1 MAINENEIR
10 TRFAAPATD
19 EARTAIKTR
28 LAAAAQEFALLV
40 HELVP
45 GSREESEAISSVEL
59 ALWWAQAG
67 VDRRYVPRRAVRPLT
82 PADAEAA
89 CLAAMAE
96 ADIASAPG
104 WV

>member
-1 MAINENEIR
+1 MAITEKEIR
-10 TRFAAPATD
+10 TRFAPPAAD
-19 EARTAIKTR
+19 EARTAIKAR

-67 VDRRYVPRRAVRPLT
+67 VDRRVQPRAQT
-82 PADAEAA
+82 PRLAPAEAEAA
-89 CLAAMAE
+89 CLAAMVE

-104 WV
+104 RV

>member
-1 MAINENEIR
+1 MAITENEIR
-10 TRFAAPATD
+10 IRFAAPATD
-19 EARTAIKTR
+19 EARTAIKAR
-28 LAAAAQEFALLV
+28 LATAAEELALLV

-45 GSREESEAISSVEL
+45 GSREESEAISAVEL

-67 VDRRYVPRRAVRPLT
+67 VDRRYVPRAKPLA

-104 WV
+104 RL

>member
-1 MAINENEIR
+1 MAITENEIR

-19 EARTAIKTR
+19 EARTAIKAR
-28 LAAAAQEFALLV
+28 LAEAAQEFALLV
-40 HELVP
+40 HALVP

-67 VDRRYVPRRAVRPLT
+67 VDRRVQPRARVRPAV
-82 PADAEAA
+82 PADPEAA

-104 WV
+104 RV